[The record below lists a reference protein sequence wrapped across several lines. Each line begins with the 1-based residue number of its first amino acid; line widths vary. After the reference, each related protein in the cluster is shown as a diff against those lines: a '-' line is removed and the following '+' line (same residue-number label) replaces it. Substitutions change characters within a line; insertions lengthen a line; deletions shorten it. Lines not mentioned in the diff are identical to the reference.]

1 MSQEPESAGE
11 TRRDVAFAVFMIG
24 AGLLTIWGL
33 RNQPK
38 APFDPVGAAAIP
50 VWTAW
55 IVIGLAALLLARVA
69 LGKLTRGGA
78 QSMFTSTEAVDASYD
93 VRPGLSWI
101 AIGCSFAYAA
111 VMPFLGFALASAI
124 FMFAFGWAL
133 SDRSPR
139 MTAIA
144 ATIAVLGGYGLD
156 AGFGA
161 MAVSLP

>member
-11 TRRDVAFAVFMIG
+11 TRRDIAFAVFMIAAG
-24 AGLLTIWGL
+24 AATIWGL

-55 IVIGLAALLLARVA
+55 IVIGLASLLLLRIA

-78 QSMFTSTEAVDASYD
+78 QSMFTSTEAADSSYA
-93 VRPGLSWI
+93 VRPALSWV
-101 AIGCSFAYAA
+101 AIGLSFAYAA
-111 VMPFLGFALASAI
+111 AMPFLGFALASAI
-124 FMFAFGWAL
+124 FMFVFGWAL

-144 ATIAVLGGYGLD
+144 ASVAVLGGYGLD
-156 AGFGA
+156 FGFGA
-161 MAVSLP
+161 MSVSLP

>member
-1 MSQEPESAGE
+1 MSVEPETIRE
-11 TRRDVAFAVFMIG
+11 TRRDVAFAAFMIAAG
-24 AGLLTIWGL
+24 AATIWGL

-55 IVIGLAALLLARVA
+55 IVIGLAALLLLRIA

-78 QSMFTSTEAVDASYD
+78 QSMFTSTEAIDASYEI
-93 VRPGLSWI
+93 RPGLSWI
-101 AIGCSFAYAA
+101 AIGLSFAYAA
-111 VMPFLGFALASAI
+111 AMPFLGFALASAI

-139 MTAIA
+139 MTAIVA
-144 ATIAVLGGYGLD
+144 ATAVLGGYGLD

>member
-11 TRRDVAFAVFMIG
+11 TRRDVAFAVAMIG

-38 APFDPVGAAAIP
+38 APFDPLGAAAIP

-55 IVIGLAALLLARVA
+55 IVIALATLLLLRIA

-78 QSMFTSTEAVDASYD
+78 QSMFTSTEAVDSSYE
-93 VRPGLSWI
+93 VRPVLSWV
-101 AIGCSFAYAA
+101 AIGLSFAYAA
-111 VMPFLGFALASAI
+111 AMPLLGFALASTI

-144 ATIAVLGGYGLD
+144 AVVAVLGGFGLD

-161 MAVSLP
+161 MSVALP